1 MSICIYTCMYVCVCV
16 CVYLYIYTYIH
27 TSTVQARKGSRR
39 RRGRAERMSDAT
51 KAQLLGTLEAALAAS
66 SLPGPTVEAYQ
77 DKIRRT

>member
-1 MSICIYTCMYVCVCV
+1 MYICIYTCVCVCV
-16 CVYLYIYTYIH
+16 CVCLYIYTYIH
-27 TSTVQARKGSRR
+27 TSTVQARKGARR

-66 SLPGPTVEAYQ
+66 LLPGPTVEAYQ

>member
-1 MSICIYTCMYVCVCV
+1 MYIYMCVCV
-16 CVYLYIYTYIH
+16 CVYLYIHPSIH
-27 TSTVQARKGSRR
+27 PSTVQARKGSRR

-66 SLPGPTVEAYQ
+66 LLPGPTVEAYQ

>member
-1 MSICIYTCMYVCVCV
+1 
-16 CVYLYIYTYIH
+16 
-27 TSTVQARKGSRR
+27 
-39 RRGRAERMSDAT
+39 MSDAT